1 MTKKLGWAVAVAIT
15 SLSHG
20 ALADSAP
27 AAPTLDKILAA
38 SGITEQAYIEGGYSA
53 YSFSAPNS
61 TNGAPTSLNYFENR
75 GNTFELKKAYL
86 QLAKQ
91 PTEGVGGLINVV
103 GGSDAGWIKSYPYQN
118 TTPVPGPTGQL
129 SSNSFDLTQAFLQY
143 AHGIYTIQAGKYYTL
158 AGAEV
163 VNDEVN
169 TNISHSIANLN
180 AIPITHTGVRLTVAP
195 SSTLSFVLGEV
206 NGWDQQQARVAQ
218 KTTELGL
225 AFNPSANLN
234 WSLQGYYGDA
244 LASNTTGY
252 NSDSKLIVTKPFI
265 TSPVPAALTLVDTVL
280 TLKPTAAFS
289 VVLNGDYGSQDKAF
303 ADGSSA
309 KWYAGDLYLNYQFN
323 DQWRES
329 FRLEDFDDKDGYKLG
344 YGQGSTKSATL
355 TIGFAPTSASELR
368 AEIREDKL
376 PASVIYK
383 GNGLTDKVGY
393 GAVEGIYKF

>member
-15 SLSHG
+15 GLSHG

-53 YSFSAPNS
+53 YNFSAPKS
-61 TNGAPTSLNYFENR
+61 VNGAPTNLNYFENR
-75 GNTFELKKAYL
+75 GNTFELKQVYL

-91 PTEGVGGLINVV
+91 PTEGVGGVVNVV
-103 GGSDAGWIKSYPYQN
+103 GGSDADWIKSYPYQN
-118 TTPVPGPTGQL
+118 ASSVPGASTQL
-129 SSNSFDLTQAFLQY
+129 SSNSMDLTQAFLQY

-195 SSTLSFVLGEV
+195 SSTLSLIVGEV
-206 NGWDQQQARVAQ
+206 NGWDQQQAKVAQ

-225 AFNPSANLN
+225 AYNPSTLVN

-244 LASNTTGY
+244 LPSGSATGIKVVNTT
-252 NSDSKLIVTKPFI
+252 TA
-265 TSPVPAALTLVDTVL
+265 AALDLVDTVL
-280 TLKPTAAFS
+280 TIKPTNAFN
-289 VVLNGDYGSQDKAF
+289 VVLNLDYASQDKAF
-303 ADGSSA
+303 TDGTTA
-309 KWYAGDLYLNYQFN
+309 KWYAGDLYFNEQYN
-323 DQWRES
+323 DQWRTS
-329 FRLEDFDDKDGYKLG
+329 LRLEDFDDKDGYKLG
-344 YGQGSTKSATL
+344 YGVGNTKSVTL
-355 TIGFAPTSASELR
+355 TVGYAPSPAAELR

-376 PASVIYK
+376 PSKAVMDGSSP
-383 GNGLTDKVGY
+383 TDKVTY
-393 GAVEGIYKF
+393 GALEGIYKF